1 MVPMHAKKRKG
12 ALHEPWLVWSP
23 AFRRLE
29 WLGPAEAGTPSCQ
42 RFHGPNACAQ
52 AKGGSPWTT
61 PRAHRKRRNT
71 CDALDCAG
79 KAQRRRRFGSTSD
92 GCGNAEFMLALFAE
106 PKAAWRFASRRTL
119 QDAGA
124 FATVART
131 SAMLWSARPQQA
143 PFSGVSTNEGADQI
157 LIFRTHC
164 WLASQYV
171 RFILI
176 SGSSPEGC
184 TRPSASSARD

>member
-1 MVPMHAKKRKG
+1 MRTWPARIRWQCELQMRKIAEGQVYLCTWKKVGDKFHLCRFLVPMHAKKRKG
-12 ALHEPWLVWSP
+12 FHKP
-23 AFRRLE
+23 RL
-29 WLGPAEAGTPSCQ
+29 
-42 RFHGPNACAQ
+42 
-52 AKGGSPWTT
+52 
-61 PRAHRKRRNT
+61 HRKRRNT

-143 PFSGVSTNEGADQI
+143 PFSGVSTNEGAYQI

-184 TRPSASSARD
+184 TRPSASSARDTSV